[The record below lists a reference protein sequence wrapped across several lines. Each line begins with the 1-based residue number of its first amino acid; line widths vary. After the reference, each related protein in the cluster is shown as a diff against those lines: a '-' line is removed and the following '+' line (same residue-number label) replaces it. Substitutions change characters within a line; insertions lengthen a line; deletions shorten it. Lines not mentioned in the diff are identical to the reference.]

1 MLCIV
6 NFLFNHYFFSITG
19 IASSEEE
26 EEEESA
32 DSAEEGGSEDTTE
45 KPDLS
50 EEALINA
57 VNEGAEEGIAWF
69 TSLLGISFGGG
80 AGKKNAT
87 EETTPSSTPSS
98 GTQGGRS
105 LNEIPLK

>member
-1 MLCIV
+1 MLCK
-6 NFLFNHYFFSITG
+6 HFSVTDIP
-19 IASSEEE
+19 SSEEE
-26 EEEESA
+26 EEEENA
-32 DSAEEGGSEDTTE
+32 DTVEEGDTEGVTD

-80 AGKKNAT
+80 AGKKNST
-87 EETTPSSTPSS
+87 EETTPTPTPPS
-98 GTQGGRS
+98 GSKRGRN
-105 LNEIPLK
+105 LNDIPLK